1 MTGPLENLR
10 LRAAT
15 AADVEFACRVSRETM
30 RGHALAT
37 FGTWNEE
44 EVRQRCSTNIA
55 AGFTQIMELGDVQ
68 IGIYVVERAIDH
80 VQLLQ
85 IFILPDYQRRGI
97 GSHLIERL
105 LAEARAA
112 NLPLRLRVL
121 RVNPAFELYQRMGF
135 KVVQETPERYFME
148 HPL

>member
-1 MTGPLENLR
+1 MSSSEVSLR
-10 LRAAT
+10 PAT
-15 AADVEFACRVSRETM
+15 PEDVEFAYHVSRETM

-37 FGTWNEE
+37 FGAWNEE
-44 EVRQRCSTNIA
+44 EARQRCSRNIS
-55 AGFTQIMELGDVQ
+55 AGFTQIIELGGVQ
-68 IGIYVVERAIDH
+68 IGIYVVERAPDH

-97 GSHLIERL
+97 GSRLIERL

-112 NLPLRLRVL
+112 SLPLRLRVL
-121 RVNPAFELYQRMGF
+121 RVNPAFALYRRMGF
-135 KVVQETPERYFME
+135 QVVQETPERYFME

>member
-1 MTGPLENLR
+1 MSGLPENLH
-10 LRAAT
+10 LRVAT
-15 AADVEFACRVSRETM
+15 ADDVEFACRVSRETM

-37 FGTWNEE
+37 FGSWNED
-44 EVRQRCSTNIA
+44 EVRQRCAGNIA
-55 AGFTQIMELGDVQ
+55 AGFTQIIERESVQ
-68 IGIYVVERAIDH
+68 IGIYVVERAPDH

-85 IFILPDYQRRGI
+85 IFILPDYQRLGI

-105 LAEARAA
+105 LAEARATR
-112 NLPLRLRVL
+112 LPLRLRVL
-121 RVNPAFELYQRMGF
+121 RVNPAFELYRRMGF

>member
-1 MTGPLENLR
+1 
-10 LRAAT
+10 
-15 AADVEFACRVSRETM
+15 M

-44 EVRQRCSTNIA
+44 EARQRCSRNIE
-55 AGFTQIMELGDVQ
+55 AGFTQIMELEGVQ
-68 IGIYVVERAIDH
+68 IGIYVVERAPDH

-97 GSHLIERL
+97 GSRLIERL

-112 NLPLRLRVL
+112 RLPLRLRVL

-135 KVVQETPERYFME
+135 RVVQETPERYFME
-148 HPL
+148 HSL

>member
-1 MTGPLENLR
+1 MSSSEVSLR
-10 LRAAT
+10 PAT
-15 AADVEFACRVSRETM
+15 PEDVEFACHVSRETM

-37 FGTWNEE
+37 FGAWNEE
-44 EVRQRCSTNIA
+44 EARQRCSRNIS
-55 AGFTQIMELGDVQ
+55 AGFTQIIELEGVQ
-68 IGIYVVERAIDH
+68 IGIYVVERAPDH

-97 GSHLIERL
+97 GSRLIERL

-112 NLPLRLRVL
+112 SLPLRLRVL
-121 RVNPAFELYQRMGF
+121 RVNPAFELYRRMGF
-135 KVVQETPERYFME
+135 QVVQETPERYFME